1 MVALLALGKSLE
13 ERIIPFI
20 GHDIVSCPTIMRLV
34 SSNVSCRDI
43 IITKAS
49 FADQKNCRYYN
60 QAAGISDPVHA
71 GCRDGRFPERKACS
85 DGY

>member
-49 FADQKNCRYYN
+49 FADQKKITNALGSPRSIIAFYDEKETMIPPLSSS
-60 QAAGISDPVHA
+60 G
-71 GCRDGRFPERKACS
+71 
-85 DGY
+85 